1 MKNNEKKNGYW
12 VDCRFVFH
20 GKVKVNAESKEE
32 AIRIASE
39 GFGLAY
45 GSPSASDT
53 RVLDWDFDMTPEKQI
68 SYKVAA

>member
-1 MKNNEKKNGYW
+1 MKNNKRINSYW
-12 VDCRFVFH
+12 VDCQFVFH

-32 AIRIASE
+32 AVRIVSE

-68 SYKVAA
+68 S